1 MVGIYGIFENLF
13 RFWRFR
19 CSGNYLLLKK
29 ITTLILICK
38 VTVKSSCLSYW
49 FCISFISFYS
59 SSVKRLRDSNLLWS
73 LLSFFKFC
81 NFFWRYEFFNLI
93 TAITIFILEIF
104 IITFW
109 VFIDKL
115 NDSAFSVEFIVKN
128 WTRSIR
134 LLINTLFSLFDKIS
148 FSSDFFMRYIF
159 DLLKKTLVLSFLLV
173 NHR

>member
-115 NDSAFSVEFIVKN
+115 KIAPFLWNSLLRIELDQLDYWLTLCFHYLIKLAFQATFLWDIY
-128 WTRSIR
+128 
-134 LLINTLFSLFDKIS
+134 LI
-148 FSSDFFMRYIF
+148 Y
-159 DLLKKTLVLSFLLV
+159 LKKL
-173 NHR
+173 

>member
-59 SSVKRLRDSNLLWS
+59 SSVKRLRDSNLLYLYCLFLSFAISFGVTNFLIWLLPLLFLFWKYS
-73 LLSFFKFC
+73 LLHF
-81 NFFWRYEFFNLI
+81 E
-93 TAITIFILEIF
+93 
-104 IITFW
+104 
-109 VFIDKL
+109 
-115 NDSAFSVEFIVKN
+115 
-128 WTRSIR
+128 
-134 LLINTLFSLFDKIS
+134 FSLIS
-148 FSSDFFMRYIF
+148 LMIAPFLWSSLLRIELDQLDYWLTLCFHYLIKLAFQATFLWDIYLIY
-159 DLLKKTLVLSFLLV
+159 LKKL
-173 NHR
+173 